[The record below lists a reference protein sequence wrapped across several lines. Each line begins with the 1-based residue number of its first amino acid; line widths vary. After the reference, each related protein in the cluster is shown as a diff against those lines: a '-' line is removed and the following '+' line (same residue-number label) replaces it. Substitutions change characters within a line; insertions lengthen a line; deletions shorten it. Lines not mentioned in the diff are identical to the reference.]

1 MKKTLSVVLA
11 IVMALSVFSGI
22 SFSAFAAQAKS
33 VEVKLSDPLTIIEH
47 TGGEWCP
54 EYGDDYYGYYWPGFF
69 EGDYIV
75 AKLSN
80 GTIKNYYYKDFD
92 DDAIYDD
99 NYDCFIAYDGDI
111 IYYQVDGYL
120 SQQGNWG
127 LGEHEFIVIFHDDY
141 DYWESSWEFY
151 VDVPVTIIESSVDSV
166 KTSFTVKDVIENTN
180 GYWGIDE
187 DDNNYFHYVPDYLF
201 EEGDRITL
209 NMKDGSSVAYTFKEL
224 YFEEEDWSNYAF
236 INDAGE
242 ELSVVF
248 DLDNQYDEHWDLGT
262 HEFYPFLPDYG
273 IDFAFSVDIVK
284 GSQDTCW
291 HSDNWEFVNGIF
303 QNECIGCGKITK
315 MPFTDLE
322 GYDNYVDF
330 LAYTSVYNEFLRGIN
345 PPDNTVFAPTRTINR
360 ATLVTILYRMA
371 GEPYANGGNP
381 YSSTPFT
388 DIIDSNAYYY
398 DAACW
403 ALKNGITTETT
414 FKPFDNVTREQTA
427 TLLFR
432 YAKLNDMIGYDGYKD
447 VNLKSEY
454 LDASL
459 IHPWAVEAMQWAN
472 YNDMITGTLQGF
484 ANPGFATL
492 RIHASKILYGF
503 GYLCDIG
510 NFE

>member
-1 MKKTLSVVLA
+1 M
-11 IVMALSVFSGI
+11 
-22 SFSAFAAQAKS
+22 
-33 VEVKLSDPLTIIEH
+33 
-47 TGGEWCP
+47 
-54 EYGDDYYGYYWPGFF
+54 
-69 EGDYIV
+69 
-75 AKLSN
+75 
-80 GTIKNYYYKDFD
+80 
-92 DDAIYDD
+92 
-99 NYDCFIAYDGDI
+99 
-111 IYYQVDGYL
+111 

-248 DLDNQYDEHWDLGT
+248 DLDNQYDEHWGLGT

-315 MPFTDLE
+315 MPFIDLE

>member
-1 MKKTLSVVLA
+1 MKKTLSIILA
-11 IVMALSVFSGI
+11 IVMAMSVFSGI
-22 SFSAFAAQAKS
+22 SFSAFAADVKQVEVCLSKPITVIENTDGFWAECGREEYFLYDYYFSVEDTVKVIMSDGTEIEYFISDDGEYFVDENDNVLDWYVYDNQEEEHWGIGTHKAYFVVCDNSGIPLAEGEFPVQVISSPVKS
-33 VEVKLSDPLTIIEH
+33 VS
-47 TGGEWCP
+47 
-54 EYGDDYYGYYWPGFF
+54 
-69 EGDYIV
+69 
-75 AKLSN
+75 
-80 GTIKNYYYKDFD
+80 
-92 DDAIYDD
+92 
-99 NYDCFIAYDGDI
+99 
-111 IYYQVDGYL
+111 
-120 SQQGNWG
+120 
-127 LGEHEFIVIFHDDY
+127 
-141 DYWESSWEFY
+141 
-151 VDVPVTIIESSVDSV
+151 
-166 KTSFTVKDVIENTN
+166 TSFTVKKISENTYGFWDIDDN
-180 GYWGIDE
+180 G
-187 DDNNYFHYVPDYLF
+187 NNYFHYVPDYLF

-209 NMKDGSSVAYTFKEL
+209 NMKDGSSIAYTFKEL
-224 YFEEEDWSNYAF
+224 YFEEEDWSYYAF

-248 DLDNQYDEHWDLGT
+248 DLDNQYDEHWSLGT

-291 HSDNWEFVNGIF
+291 HNTEWQFKNGIY
-303 QNECIGCGKITK
+303 QSECPGCGMVTK

-360 ATLVTILYRMA
+360 AMLVTILYRMA

>member
-22 SFSAFAAQAKS
+22 SFSAFAAEAKS

-54 EYGDDYYGYYWPGFF
+54 EYGDDYYGYYWPGFS

-127 LGEHEFIVIFHDDY
+127 LGEHEFTVIFHDDY

-224 YFEEEDWSNYAF
+224 YFEEEDWSYYAF

-248 DLDNQYDEHWDLGT
+248 ALTISMMN
-262 HEFYPFLPDYG
+262 
-273 IDFAFSVDIVK
+273 
-284 GSQDTCW
+284 
-291 HSDNWEFVNGIF
+291 
-303 QNECIGCGKITK
+303 IG
-315 MPFTDLE
+315 F
-322 GYDNYVDF
+322 
-330 LAYTSVYNEFLRGIN
+330 
-345 PPDNTVFAPTRTINR
+345 
-360 ATLVTILYRMA
+360 
-371 GEPYANGGNP
+371 
-381 YSSTPFT
+381 
-388 DIIDSNAYYY
+388 
-398 DAACW
+398 
-403 ALKNGITTETT
+403 
-414 FKPFDNVTREQTA
+414 
-427 TLLFR
+427 
-432 YAKLNDMIGYDGYKD
+432 
-447 VNLKSEY
+447 
-454 LDASL
+454 
-459 IHPWAVEAMQWAN
+459 
-472 YNDMITGTLQGF
+472 
-484 ANPGFATL
+484 
-492 RIHASKILYGF
+492 
-503 GYLCDIG
+503 
-510 NFE
+510 